1 MNLIEMGFQ
10 ASLIIIVVII
20 CRSIFINR
28 LPKKVFLVLWFVV
41 LIRLLVPYSFP
52 SIASI
57 YSLAGQNKFI
67 MDKAESLVNQDSRKQ
82 EQEKNTAA
90 IKDNIIKKQIENI
103 AGTDSSFIWRFVWIA
118 GIIVCAAVFI
128 MAYILCYKRFCIS
141 LPVNNPVAE
150 EWLKSHKCARK
161 ISIRQSCMVKSPL
174 SYGILHPVILMPET
188 TSWENTKHIQYILEH
203 EFVHIKRFDAAAKLF
218 LIIAVSLH
226 WFNPLVWAM
235 YILLNRDIELACDET
250 VIKHFGEKS
259 KKGYAM
265 LLINMEEEK
274 HSTIPLGS
282 NFNRNAAEERIT
294 AIMKTKKTSRAS
306 YIMAVLLVASVISVF
321 ATSASGTG
329 REQEVLSIKNTDEEK
344 NINTKKETDIKETE
358 KPDKTQDNWVS
369 GTYNNI
375 VGEIAAKI
383 AEKGDYEALIEI
395 APFVKQEDLD
405 KIVKQI
411 TEKGDYEVINNI
423 IPFISENAI
432 QEIQK

>member
-188 TSWENTKHIQYILEH
+188 TSWENTKHIQYI
-203 EFVHIKRFDAAAKLF
+203 I
-218 LIIAVSLH
+218 
-226 WFNPLVWAM
+226 
-235 YILLNRDIELACDET
+235 
-250 VIKHFGEKS
+250 
-259 KKGYAM
+259 
-265 LLINMEEEK
+265 
-274 HSTIPLGS
+274 
-282 NFNRNAAEERIT
+282 
-294 AIMKTKKTSRAS
+294 RA
-306 YIMAVLLVASVISVF
+306 
-321 ATSASGTG
+321 
-329 REQEVLSIKNTDEEK
+329 
-344 NINTKKETDIKETE
+344 
-358 KPDKTQDNWVS
+358 
-369 GTYNNI
+369 
-375 VGEIAAKI
+375 
-383 AEKGDYEALIEI
+383 
-395 APFVKQEDLD
+395 
-405 KIVKQI
+405 
-411 TEKGDYEVINNI
+411 
-423 IPFISENAI
+423 
-432 QEIQK
+432 

>member
-274 HSTIPLGS
+274 HSTIPL
-282 NFNRNAAEERIT
+282 
-294 AIMKTKKTSRAS
+294 
-306 YIMAVLLVASVISVF
+306 
-321 ATSASGTG
+321 
-329 REQEVLSIKNTDEEK
+329 
-344 NINTKKETDIKETE
+344 
-358 KPDKTQDNWVS
+358 
-369 GTYNNI
+369 
-375 VGEIAAKI
+375 
-383 AEKGDYEALIEI
+383 
-395 APFVKQEDLD
+395 
-405 KIVKQI
+405 
-411 TEKGDYEVINNI
+411 
-423 IPFISENAI
+423 
-432 QEIQK
+432 